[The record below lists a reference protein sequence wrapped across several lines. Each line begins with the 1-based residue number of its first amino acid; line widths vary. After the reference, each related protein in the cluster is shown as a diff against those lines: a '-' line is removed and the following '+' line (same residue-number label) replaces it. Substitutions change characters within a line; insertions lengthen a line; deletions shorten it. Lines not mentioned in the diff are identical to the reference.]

1 MFAQL
6 LTSCYL
12 WLNNCVSV
20 EVTVCVIVNC
30 FEILVYRNSCKSAPG
45 ASYIT
50 DLFWTWVFS
59 KLISISMCKSLLLN
73 INVKV
78 DAKPLKQCTSVRL
91 AFLFNT
97 TVYLVDNC
105 SCNIAFYF
113 SLPYYLY
120 INFFPIQEQPTVP
133 TCILPGTR
141 IDPPQL
147 AMAREHIFLF
157 LQRWL
162 KQWLD
167 WTWRC
172 LLALESKVI
181 LVEWLTL
188 GYHSWFYFYDCFKM
202 CTSTSTIKVLE
213 SLELIKWMKIN
224 TWIKNF
230 YFYSLYISYLRLH
243 GNLLYTN
250 VQWDAR
256 QLISGFNGYLTI
268 HTSNFYNFKQFKT
281 LLSISHQVALCENML
296 SLVHWCVMISSGRQL
311 ALRGVL
317 LQRLDLSCIMAF
329 NEEKK
334 SEYWNRMCLGFC

>member
-141 IDPPQL
+141 IL
-147 AMAREHIFLF
+147 LS
-157 LQRWL
+157 WL
-162 KQWLD
+162 WPVNTFFYSSSDGWSND
-167 WTWRC
+167 WTEHDAACW
-172 LLALESKVI
+172 LWKAKSFWSNDWHWDTTVDFIFTTALKCAQA
-181 LVEWLTL
+181 LVPSRFW
-188 GYHSWFYFYDCFKM
+188 
-202 CTSTSTIKVLE
+202 
-213 SLELIKWMKIN
+213 SLW
-224 TWIKNF
+224 
-230 YFYSLYISYLRLH
+230 S
-243 GNLLYTN
+243 
-250 VQWDAR
+250 
-256 QLISGFNGYLTI
+256 
-268 HTSNFYNFKQFKT
+268 
-281 LLSISHQVALCENML
+281 
-296 SLVHWCVMISSGRQL
+296 
-311 ALRGVL
+311 
-317 LQRLDLSCIMAF
+317 
-329 NEEKK
+329 
-334 SEYWNRMCLGFC
+334 